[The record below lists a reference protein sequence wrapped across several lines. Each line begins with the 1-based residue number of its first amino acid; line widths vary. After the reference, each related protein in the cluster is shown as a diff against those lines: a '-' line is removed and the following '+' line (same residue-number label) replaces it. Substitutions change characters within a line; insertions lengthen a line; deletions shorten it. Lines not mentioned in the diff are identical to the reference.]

1 MIDRLT
7 DKLDHVERRFD
18 ELAELMVQPDVATD
32 HERLQALAKERSS
45 IERVVTLYRDYSK
58 TVNEM
63 KEARTLSQGQD
74 AEMAELA
81 KEELAA
87 LEKHHER
94 LVHDLQLALLPT
106 DPNDER
112 SVIVEIRAGTGGG
125 EAALFAADL
134 FRMYTRY
141 AAIKGWRAEVVDK
154 NDTGIGGIKEITFEV
169 AGKGAYSRLKHESGV
184 HRVQRVPSTES
195 SGRIHT
201 STATVAVLP
210 EVDEVEVDI
219 NPDELRIDI
228 FHSGGHGGQNVQKVA
243 TAVRVVHEPTGI
255 TAVCQDERSQLKNK
269 TKAMAVLRARLYDI
283 ELQKQRAEITERR
296 RAQVGTGE
304 RSAAG
309 PRPRG
314 GADRRGGAGAGAG
327 SVRAGHVDDLHGAAR
342 ARDTAAAARL
352 ARGADRAGAPGRAGA
367 RPPAAGDHGQR
378 HRRHR
383 ACPR

>member
-18 ELAELMVQPDVATD
+18 ELAELMGQPDVATD

-169 AGKGAYSRLKHESGV
+169 EGKGAYSRLKHESGV

-304 RSAAG
+304 RSEK
-309 PRPRG
+309 
-314 GADRRGGAGAGAG
+314 
-327 SVRAGHVDDLHGAAR
+327 VRTYNFPQNRVTDHRLELSMHNLPEVMEGKL
-342 ARDTAAAARL
+342 DTLIEALGTL
-352 ARGADRAGAPGRAGA
+352 AQSELLQEAVG
-367 RPPAAGDHGQR
+367 
-378 HRRHR
+378 
-383 ACPR
+383 